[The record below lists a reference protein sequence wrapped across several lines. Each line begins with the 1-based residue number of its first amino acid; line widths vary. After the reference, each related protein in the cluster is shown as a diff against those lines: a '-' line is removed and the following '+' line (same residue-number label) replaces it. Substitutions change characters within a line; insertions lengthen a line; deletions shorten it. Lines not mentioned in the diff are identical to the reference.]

1 MEKLTVRNF
10 INLKEV
16 DFEISKINIIIGYQ
30 ATGKSLIA
38 KLVYFF
44 KSFFIDYKNA
54 ILKNIAK
61 NIFEKDVIEKFELIF
76 PKYVWEGQ
84 KFQLRYQYHEYVI
97 FIENKISSNKL
108 KLCLQYSDSLKDIF
122 KKLRKAYP
130 KNINPNI
137 SNSIN
142 LETLLEPG
150 EFKERFEAYMSF
162 SNQIEKAL
170 YSELFKSESI
180 KEFDELTFIPAGRS
194 FFANLQKNV
203 FSFLSN
209 NMPIDYF
216 LKEFGSTYEK
226 VKDMYH
232 IRNRLFKKQDFTDL
246 DSLIREIIVG
256 DYSYREGQ
264 DWIDSGKNPKINLSN
279 ASSGQQESLPM
290 AIILST
296 LPFASS
302 SHLFVIE
309 EPEAHLFPISQK
321 NIVNLISLIF
331 SLTHRRHKFII
342 TTHSPYVIT
351 AFNNLIQANNSLQEL
366 NSHTDQ
372 PKTKVLNSLYKI
384 VPKDQILDIADVRAY
399 TLQNGKLTSIIN
411 QESKLIDTNI
421 IDEVSTE
428 FSLVFEKL
436 LELEYET

>member
-44 KSFFIDYKNA
+44 KSFLIDYKDA
-54 ILKNIAK
+54 ILKNVAK
-61 NIFEKDVIEKFELIF
+61 NVFEKDILEKFELIF
-76 PKYVWEGQ
+76 PKYAWEGQ
-84 KFQLRYQYHEYVI
+84 EFQLAYQYHEYQI
-97 FIENKISSNKL
+97 FVENKMSSNKL
-108 KLCLQYSDSLKDIF
+108 KLCLQYSESLKNTF

-130 KNINPNI
+130 KKINPNI
-137 SNSIN
+137 SNSFN
-142 LETLLEPG
+142 LESLIELG
-150 EFKERFEAYMSF
+150 EFKERFETFISF
-162 SNQIEKAL
+162 SDQIEKAL
-170 YSELFKSESI
+170 YAELFKSQSI

-216 LKEFGSTYEK
+216 LKEFGSTYER
-226 VKDMYH
+226 VKEMYR
-232 IRNRLFKKQDFTDL
+232 IKDRIFKKQDFTHL
-246 DSLIREIIVG
+246 NSLIREIIVG
-256 DYSYREGQ
+256 DYSYRDGQ
-264 DWIDSGKNPKINLSN
+264 DWIDSGKASKINLSN

-331 SLTHRRHKFII
+331 NLTHGRHKFII
-342 TTHSPYVIT
+342 TTHSPYVLT

-366 NSHTDQ
+366 STHHKPT
-372 PKTKVLNSLYKI
+372 TKVLNSLFKL
-384 VPKDQILDIADVRAY
+384 VPKNQILDIADVKAY
-399 TLQNGKLTSIIN
+399 TLQDGKLTSITN
-411 QESKLIDTNI
+411 EESKLIDTNI

-428 FSLVFEKL
+428 FNDVFEKL
-436 LELEYET
+436 LELECEP